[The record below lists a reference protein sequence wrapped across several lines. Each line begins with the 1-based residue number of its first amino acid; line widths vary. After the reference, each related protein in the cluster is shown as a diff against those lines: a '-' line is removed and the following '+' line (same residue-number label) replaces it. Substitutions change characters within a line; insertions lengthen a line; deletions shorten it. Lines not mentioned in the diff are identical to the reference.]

1 MFVVQA
7 QLTRDLQARKVL
19 AMAQVRSAMVA
30 DVGARIRSLRTA
42 KGLTQAQLADPL
54 YTKAYI
60 SMLESGR
67 TRASMKALEHIAG
80 VLGVKPSDLLGG
92 MSAPATPQIELIEAR
107 QLIEQN
113 RAADAIPILERLEEG
128 LNAADQLVRLRYL
141 ASAYNIT
148 GQTKQAFPVIERAQR
163 MAELLDNPEEQ
174 YRVKSVLA
182 FAYAK
187 TYSYP
192 DAIRL
197 LRECVVA
204 CEDGTVKDE
213 TFYFRRLVELA
224 LALTNHRQ
232 PKEALA
238 TYERAI
244 AVSTKFSD
252 RPSLAALY
260 AGMAKTY
267 QNDGDLEAAIV
278 YNQKSLQIYEEL
290 GLLDQVA
297 CTLDNAAMLYAEYGN
312 RERAKDC
319 LARAAKLAQETKRDT
334 TLASIRASEAEV
346 LAKGDPEAGLAAAQE
361 ALRFARKVDQPDAE
375 VRALVLVGEL
385 RMATSAA
392 AAKRSFQEA
401 TQLAEQRV
409 PHLQRLV
416 FDRWSHAAE
425 ARGDSEEALRLAR
438 RALETVRA

>member
-1 MFVVQA
+1 
-7 QLTRDLQARKVL
+7 
-19 AMAQVRSAMVA
+19 MVA

-92 MSAPATPQIELIEAR
+92 TSSPATPQFDLIEAR
-107 QLIEQN
+107 RLLEQN
-113 RAADAIPILERLEEG
+113 KAADAIPILEGLEEG

-141 ASAYNIT
+141 AAAYNAT
-148 GQTKQAFPVIERAQR
+148 GQPKQAFPVIERAQR
-163 MAELLDNPEEQ
+163 MAELLGSPEEQ
-174 YRVKSVLA
+174 FRVKAILA
-182 FAYAK
+182 AAYAR
-187 TYSYP
+187 TYAYT

-197 LRECVVA
+197 LRECIVA
-204 CEDGTVKDE
+204 CDEGVVKDE
-213 TFYFRRLVELA
+213 TFYFRRLVDLA
-224 LALTNHRQ
+224 VALTNHRQ
-232 PKEALA
+232 PKEAL
-238 TYERAI
+238 TIYERA
-244 AVSTKFSD
+244 VDLSTKFSD
-252 RPSLAALY
+252 RMSLAVLY
-260 AGMAKTY
+260 AGMARNY

-278 YNQKSLQIYEEL
+278 YNQRSLQLYEEL
-290 GLLDQVA
+290 GLLDQIA

-319 LARAAKLAQETKRDT
+319 LTRAAKLAQETHRDT

-346 LAKGDPEAGLAAAQE
+346 LAKSDPEAGLAAAQE
-361 ALRFARKVDQPDAE
+361 ALKFARKVDQPDAQ
-375 VRALVLVGEL
+375 VRNLVLIGEL
-385 RMATSAA
+385 KMESSAA

-401 TQLAEQRV
+401 SQLAEERV
-409 PHLQRLV
+409 PHLLRVV

-438 RALETVRA
+438 RALQTVGT